1 MLPHGDSVGIVIT
14 RGTGLSPQCR
24 RRGEVNTNIEVRE
37 IDDHTTQP
45 GKIAQQRGFRRR
57 KLLDLTFSTGRAS
70 SKNWSFAEVR
80 RNGPAPCLFRTLA
93 PRLPMSRSMLYILYR
108 CRIRFAIIYPI
119 GMNASAGFVLRRN
132 IWSAQA
138 PFRCY
143 QKRWAQVHDVR
154 FVSQHQS
161 KKILDKY
168 REKLDQ
174 KAKEAGVKDVEE
186 LKEVYSDKIKELKK
200 KAAVP
205 GATAPFKV
213 QPPPTPQQAASSIPY
228 QAPPPPQPQQPSKNK
243 DGIKTL
249 SGFIDVEKTAQLPQ
263 KEIEAI
269 WRLRHVKDPNSLC
282 AVMQTDTFRR
292 IADTARK
299 HPQFILPI
307 PREEQGAEIHFLQW
321 TFPSPTTVTVLFT
334 HLAEFKLRGEF
345 AQPHT
350 TVTHHLDLA
359 DRNGLVM
366 LEGRV
371 MENRGISV
379 DEGKWL
385 LMCLQKFYGF
395 VPHDETAKQNAE
407 RRKKLMEQFSGGDAS
422 FKVEELLEEAEKVP

>member
-1 MLPHGDSVGIVIT
+1 MHFK
-14 RGTGLSPQCR
+14 
-24 RRGEVNTNIEVRE
+24 VRE
-37 IDDHTTQP
+37 RPVIICHP
-45 GKIAQQRGFRRR
+45 MRPRSLAQQRGFRAEFTDEAALSPPEEPPRSGLSPR
-57 KLLDLTFSTGRAS
+57 HGGANDERYASLGRWRLDFQ
-70 SKNWSFAEVR
+70 
-80 RNGPAPCLFRTLA
+80 CLI
-93 PRLPMSRSMLYILYR
+93 RLVYR
-108 CRIRFAIIYPI
+108 CGVRPADDDII
-119 GMNASAGFVLRRN
+119 GMNASAGSVLRRN

-161 KKILDKY
+161 LKILDKY

-186 LKEVYSDKIKELKK
+186 LKEAYSDKIKELRR

-205 GATAPFKV
+205 GANAPLNV
-213 QPPPTPQQAASSIPY
+213 QQQPPTPQQAASSIPY
-228 QAPPPPQPQQPSKNK
+228 QTPPPPQPQQVPQTSKSK

-249 SGFIDVEKTAQLPQ
+249 SSFIDVEKTAELPQ

-269 WRLRHVKDPNSLC
+269 WRLRHIKDPNSLC
-282 AVMQTDTFRR
+282 AVMQTDTFKR
-292 IADTARK
+292 IAETARK

-395 VPHDETAKQNAE
+395 EPHSETAKQNAE
-407 RRKKLMEQFSGGDAS
+407 RRKKLMEQFSGGDES

>member
-1 MLPHGDSVGIVIT
+1 V
-14 RGTGLSPQCR
+14 
-24 RRGEVNTNIEVRE
+24 
-37 IDDHTTQP
+37 
-45 GKIAQQRGFRRR
+45 
-57 KLLDLTFSTGRAS
+57 
-70 SKNWSFAEVR
+70 
-80 RNGPAPCLFRTLA
+80 
-93 PRLPMSRSMLYILYR
+93 
-108 CRIRFAIIYPI
+108 
-119 GMNASAGFVLRRN
+119 
-132 IWSAQA
+132 
-138 PFRCY
+138 
-143 QKRWAQVHDVR
+143 
-154 FVSQHQS
+154 
-161 KKILDKY
+161 LDKY

-186 LKEVYSDKIKELKK
+186 LKEVYSDKIKELRRRV
-200 KAAVP
+200 AVP
-205 GATAPFKV
+205 GANAPLNV
-213 QPPPTPQQAASSIPY
+213 QQPPRPQQAASSIPY
-228 QAPPPPQPQQPSKNK
+228 QAPPPPQPQQVPQSSKNK

-249 SGFIDVEKTAQLPQ
+249 SSFIDVGKTAELPQ

-292 IADTARK
+292 IAETARK

-395 VPHDETAKQNAE
+395 EPHGETAKQNAE
-407 RRKKLMEQFSGGDAS
+407 RRKKLMEQFSGGDES